1 MVTAAVVAYVAIVAF
16 LYVAQR
22 SMQYPRDGARVDLAR
37 AAIPRAEEASLTT
50 SDGERIIV
58 WIVPPADSKP
68 VLIFF
73 QGNGGTIAN
82 RADRFR
88 ELAEDGIGLV
98 AVSYRGYGGS
108 SGSPSETGLN
118 YDARAAYD
126 EAVKRFG
133 ADRIVLYG
141 QSLGTGVAVRLAA
154 DVKVKALILEA
165 AYFSAADVAKG
176 RYPFAPIALLMK
188 DQYRSD
194 ELIGRIRVPVL
205 MMHGERDGIIPIG
218 QGVALFNASSA
229 PRRFVRFPAAG
240 HNDLPRHGA
249 DSQVLRF
256 LADVDEG
263 RVEGVQL
270 RSVGVAAPQD

>member
-118 YDARAAYD
+118 HDARAAYD

-133 ADRIVLYG
+133 ADRIVLHG
-141 QSLGTGVAVRLAA
+141 ESLGTGVAVRLATEA
-154 DVKVKALILEA
+154 KIKALILEA
-165 AYFSAADVAKG
+165 PFFSAAEVAKG
-176 RYPFAPIALLMK
+176 SYPFAPIALLMK

-205 MMHGERDGIIPIG
+205 MMHGERDDIIPIS

-256 LADVDEG
+256 LTDVDEG